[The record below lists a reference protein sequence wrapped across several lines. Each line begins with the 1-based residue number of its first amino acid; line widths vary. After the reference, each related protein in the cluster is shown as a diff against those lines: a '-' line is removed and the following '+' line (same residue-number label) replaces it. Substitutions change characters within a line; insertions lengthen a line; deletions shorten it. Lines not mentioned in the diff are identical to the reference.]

1 MKRASTK
8 AGGIALLV
16 FSICGFVAYVYL
28 LLATDFGIIV
38 IKVTILLVIGTIV
51 AVLAWIGYTMATAPT
66 EELS

>member
-1 MKRASTK
+1 MKSASTK

-28 LLATDFGIIV
+28 LFATDFGIIV
-38 IKVTILLVIGTIV
+38 IKVTIRLVIGTIV
-51 AVLAWIGYTMATAPT
+51 AVLAWIGYTTATAPT